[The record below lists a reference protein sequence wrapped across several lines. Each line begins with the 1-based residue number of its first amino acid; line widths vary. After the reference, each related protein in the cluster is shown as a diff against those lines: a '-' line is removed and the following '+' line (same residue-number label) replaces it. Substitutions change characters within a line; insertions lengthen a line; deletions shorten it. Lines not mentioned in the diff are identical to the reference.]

1 MRTIG
6 MIGGTSWYS
15 TVEYYEMINKG
26 VGKEIGT
33 QGNPEL
39 IIHSINIELMRSR
52 DWEKINAKYLD
63 ISKKLQMVGAQ
74 SIVICANTPHVVY
87 DHVQPQIDIPILH
100 IAEATGKEAK
110 RLGLKRLGLLGNRP
124 TMTGPFIS
132 GYLAEHFD
140 IQTLIPEGN
149 NLDRANHF
157 VSTELT
163 QGKFTEA
170 AKMFFLKEIERL
182 RQRGAE
188 GIILGCTELP
198 LLIKPVEVS
207 LPTLA
212 TTQLHAQMAV
222 DFILEST

>member
-1 MRTIG
+1 
-6 MIGGTSWYS
+6 
-15 TVEYYEMINKG
+15 MINKG